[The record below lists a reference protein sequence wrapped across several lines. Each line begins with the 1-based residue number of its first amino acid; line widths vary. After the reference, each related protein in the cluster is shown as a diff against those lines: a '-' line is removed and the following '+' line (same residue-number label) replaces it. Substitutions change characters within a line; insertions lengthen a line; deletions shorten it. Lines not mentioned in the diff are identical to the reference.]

1 MTVPILIATLRGA
14 DYMNFDMGKIYMM
27 IMVAIVPIIVVYLL
41 SFQVHHCRHHAGR
54 CKGISFLQFL
64 LLLQYTRLGKPP
76 WSTAMAAFLHRLHF
90 YTEVTYDIRAY
101 LQRHT
106 HPGAL
111 PRELE
116 HGRLAR
122 RARAGGIVLLKNTG
136 TLPLD
141 LSGPVALFGSGA
153 SRTVKGGIGSGDVN
167 NRANVSICQRLKD
180 AGLRLTSENW
190 LEDYEARYHAA
201 RAAWKQKV
209 LEAARWVENPFDAY
223 AANPFVLPQGRPI
236 VPQDVQEPQRRSM
249 S

>member
-1 MTVPILIATLRGA
+1 APPPLFFLVLILLPPRPTL
-14 DYMNFDMGKIYMM
+14 F
-27 IMVAIVPIIVVYLL
+27 P
-41 SFQVHHCRHHAGR
+41 
-54 CKGISFLQFL
+54 
-64 LLLQYTRLGKPP
+64 YTTLFR
-76 WSTAMAAFLHRLHF
+76 SS
-90 YTEVTYDIRAY
+90 
-101 LQRHT
+101 
-106 HPGAL
+106 

-122 RARAGGIVLLKNTG
+122 RAAAGGIVLLKNTG

-141 LSGPVALFGSGA
+141 LSAPVALFGSGA

-167 NRANVSICQRLKD
+167 NRANVSICQGMQD

-236 VPQDVQEPQRRSM
+236 VPQDVQGAAAAIYVL
-249 S
+249 